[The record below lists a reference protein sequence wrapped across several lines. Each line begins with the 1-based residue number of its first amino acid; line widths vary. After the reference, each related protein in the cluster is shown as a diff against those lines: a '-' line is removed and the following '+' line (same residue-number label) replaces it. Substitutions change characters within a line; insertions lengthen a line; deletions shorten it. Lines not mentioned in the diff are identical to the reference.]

1 MPRTPATTDT
11 SPDLSLDR
19 SSGLRI
25 AIIGAGFSGIAAAY
39 YLKRA
44 KLGNFLILESS
55 SSAGGTWRANSYPG
69 AEVDV
74 ACHLYSFSFNKHDW
88 TQRYAS
94 QGEVKAYLDK
104 TIDEFGLRSH
114 LRFDA
119 TVVSATWSDERKLY
133 TLAFADGRTADFE
146 AVISCVGIFSV
157 PLIPAGLDM
166 AAYEGVACH
175 TSQWGDDIRLD
186 GMRVGVVGTGS
197 SAVQVVAEA
206 AKVAQSVTIFQRS
219 PSWVLPKRNRTFT
232 EAQRARYRT
241 SWQYRYKSLREF
253 LKFERIKLANPERL
267 GSRTNLRMRAIAER
281 HLNSSLAGRNDLLAK
296 LTPDHPMGAK
306 RAVASDDYY
315 AAVKRTNV
323 SVAPAADRMDAQGVI
338 DVEGKRHELDIV
350 VLATGFRTAD
360 YLSQIRIAGRD
371 GRDLHDAWKGE
382 PSAYLGTCVPGFP
395 NFFMLYGPN
404 SNSGTLVFLLECQAR
419 WAADCLT
426 ALTRSSGS
434 AVEVKQEDFDTFNRK
449 VQQKLAGSVY
459 RTTKNYYTAPSGRI
473 VTQWPFSALH
483 FWWLT
488 KTTGRTAMRID

>member
-1 MPRTPATTDT
+1 MPRTTATTDA

-44 KLGNFLILESS
+44 KLGNFLILDSS
-55 SSAGGTWRANSYPG
+55 SAAGGTWRANSYPG

-94 QGEVKAYLDK
+94 QAEVKAYLDK
-104 TIDEFGLRSH
+104 TIDEFGLRPH

-133 TLAFADGRTADFE
+133 TLAFADGRTAEFE

-157 PLIPAGLDM
+157 PLIPAGLDL
-166 AAYEGVACH
+166 AAYKGVACH
-175 TSQWGDDIRLD
+175 TSQWSDDIRLD

-219 PSWVLPKRNRTFT
+219 PNWVMPKRNRTFT
-232 EAQRARYRT
+232 QAQRVRYRS
-241 SWQYRYKSLREF
+241 SWQYRYKALRQF
-253 LKFERIKLANPERL
+253 LWYERIKVGNPERL
-267 GSRTNLRMRAIAER
+267 GSRINRRMQAIAER
-281 HLNSSLAGRNDLLAK
+281 HLKMSLAGRADLLEK
-296 LTPDHPMGAK
+296 LTPDHPIGAK
-306 RAVASDDYY
+306 RAVASDDYVP
-315 AAVKRTNV
+315 ALLRPNVK
-323 SVAPAADRMDAQGVI
+323 VAPAVKSLDQDGLVDAKGTRHDL
-338 DVEGKRHELDIV
+338 DVV

-360 YLSQIRIAGRD
+360 YLSKMRVAGRN
-371 GRDLHDAWKGE
+371 GVDLHGAWKGE
-382 PSAYLGTCVPGFP
+382 PAAYLGSCVPGFP

-404 SNSGTLVFLLECQAR
+404 SNSGTLIFLLECQAKF
-419 WAADCLT
+419 AAECLAT
-426 ALTRSSGS
+426 LARSGKST
-434 AVEVKQEDFDTFNRK
+434 VEVKQEPFEAFNSK
-449 VQQKLAGSVY
+449 VQEKLAGSVY

-473 VTQWPFSALH
+473 VTQWPFSAIY

-488 KTTGRTAMRID
+488 KTTGRSAMRID